1 MNKKSLLKWLVLALV
16 LLTLA
21 IIQFIPSEPVNTLGG
36 TPPGEPSMS
45 LDGSS

>member
-1 MNKKSLLKWLVLALV
+1 MNKKTLLKWLVVALL

-21 IIQFIPSEPVNTLGG
+21 IIQFIPSEPVSDP
-36 TPPGEPSMS
+36 PPGEPSMS